1 MKPTLEM
8 VKEPCMAWAIW
19 KALQHF
25 SDLLWERYEEDFQE
39 LGRMEGYAGPHL
51 NSKEELER
59 IEFDDQE
66 EAVGTFASSER

>member
-1 MKPTLEM
+1 MKPTLEEM

-25 SDLLWERYEEDFQE
+25 SDLLWDHYQEDFQE
-39 LGRMEGYAGPHL
+39 LGRMEGYPDPHT
-51 NSKEELER
+51 NPQEELVP

-66 EAVGTFASSER
+66 EAAG